1 MEKTLFIINPTSKGG
16 TGGNVWEKFKA
27 LCPTPIHPE
36 QVIFTERPG
45 HARTLATTTEGY
57 AVMAVVGGDGTVG
70 EVISGLMD
78 RQDPRPAIAIIPG
91 GTGNDIAKNLGIFS
105 IEDSVQALTH
115 GRSCPTDVIQVDCLT
130 EGKPARQHAILFG
143 AVGFCASPMIQPW
156 MKRVLGPVGAY
167 YLGSL
172 LQVIA
177 YKPPRMTACW
187 DQDEQRGL
195 IWSIVIGNAEKA
207 AGGSMCLAPGALT
220 DDGELNISII
230 PAKPKWDMV
239 TQILPKISTGAHTGL
254 PDVSYFP
261 EKRIEITSEPPA
273 LIDLDGD
280 VHGTT
285 PATFTVCPQAVE
297 ILTP

>member
-1 MEKTLFIINPTSKGG
+1 MKKTLFIINATSKGG
-16 TGGNVWEKFKA
+16 TGGNAWEKFKA
-27 LCPTPIHPE
+27 LCPTPIDPE
-36 QVIFTERPG
+36 HVIFTECPG
-45 HARTLATTTEGY
+45 HARTIATTTEGY
-57 AVMAVVGGDGTVG
+57 DVIAVVGGDGTVG
-70 EVISGLMD
+70 EVISGLME
-78 RQDPRPAIAIIPG
+78 RVPPRPGVAIVPG

-177 YKPPRMTACW
+177 YKPPRMTARW
-187 DQDEQRGL
+187 DQDEQSGL

-230 PAKPKWDMV
+230 PAKPKWSMV
-239 TQILPKISTGAHTGL
+239 TQILPKISSGAHTRL
-254 PDVSYFP
+254 PGIAYFP
-261 EKRIEITSEPPA
+261 EKRLEITSEPPA
-273 LIDLDGD
+273 LVDLDGD